1 MLNLSILI
9 VIVGLIY
16 WLLRL
21 RRRGFFKRLPK
32 ESKVINKISGH
43 EIQVFLDYSTPID
56 HIAFDGVRF
65 GQQFRYKS
73 LDEIGLPEK
82 CNFIIKPIQYSSDT
96 LFHEETSNET
106 HDHNVFGIISLEE
119 AKLLKK
125 GLLMARMQNNKLGSS
140 EIISHLFA
148 DSAHSKFA
156 EKMRHLINQAIRS
169 SKPNTDGTANKD
181 QSTSANQ

>member
-32 ESKVINKISGH
+32 ENKIINKIFGQ
-43 EIQVFLDYSTPID
+43 EVQVFLDYNTPIE

-96 LFHEETSNET
+96 LFHEDPSNET

-125 GLLMARMQNNKLGSS
+125 GLLMARMRNNKSGSS
-140 EIISHLFA
+140 EIISHLFG

-156 EKMRHLINQAIRS
+156 EKMRQLINQAIQS
-169 SKPNTDGTANKD
+169 SELNIDGTANKD

>member
-32 ESKVINKISGH
+32 ESKVINKISGQ
-43 EIQVFLDYSTPID
+43 EIQVFLDYTTPIE
-56 HIAFDGVRF
+56 HISFDGVRF

-96 LFHEETSNET
+96 LFYEKLSKET

-125 GLLMARMQNNKLGSS
+125 GILMARMPHNNLKSS
-140 EIISHLFA
+140 EIISHLFGDRA
-148 DSAHSKFA
+148 NSNFA
-156 EKMRHLINQAIRS
+156 EKMRPLINQAIQS
-169 SKPNTDGTANKD
+169 SEQNVEGTSDKD
-181 QSTSANQ
+181 QSSSADQ

>member
-32 ESKVINKISGH
+32 ENKVINKIFGQ
-43 EIQVFLDYSTPID
+43 EVQVFLDYNTPIE
-56 HIAFDGVRF
+56 HLAFDGVRF

-82 CNFIIKPIQYSSDT
+82 CDFRIKPIYYSSDT
-96 LFHEETSNET
+96 LFHEELSNET
-106 HDHNVFGIISLEE
+106 HDH
-119 AKLLKK
+119 
-125 GLLMARMQNNKLGSS
+125 
-140 EIISHLFA
+140 
-148 DSAHSKFA
+148 
-156 EKMRHLINQAIRS
+156 
-169 SKPNTDGTANKD
+169 
-181 QSTSANQ
+181 

>member
-32 ESKVINKISGH
+32 ENKMTNKIFGQ
-43 EIQVFLDYSTPID
+43 EIQIFLDYNTPIE

-73 LDEIGLPEK
+73 FEEIGMPEK
-82 CNFIIKPIQYSSDT
+82 CDFRIKPIQYSSDT
-96 LFHEETSNET
+96 LFQEKHPIET
-106 HDHNVFGIISLEE
+106 HDNNVFGIISLEE

-125 GLLMARMQNNKLGSS
+125 GLQMVKISNNLTSL
-140 EIISHLFA
+140 EIISRLFA
-148 DSAHSKFA
+148 DNTHSRFA
-156 EKMRHLINQAIRS
+156 EKMKNLIDQALLCQNQNKESKDLDNHYTS
-169 SKPNTDGTANKD
+169 S
-181 QSTSANQ
+181 NQ

>member
-1 MLNLSILI
+1 M
-9 VIVGLIY
+9 IY

-21 RRRGFFKRLPK
+21 RRRGFFRRLPK
-32 ESKVINKISGH
+32 ESKVINKISGQ
-43 EIQVFLDYSTPID
+43 EIQVFLDYNTPIE
-56 HIAFDGVRF
+56 HISFDGVRF

-96 LFHEETSNET
+96 LFHEEPFNET

-125 GLLMARMQNNKLGSS
+125 GLLIARMPNNKLGSS

-148 DSAHSKFA
+148 DAAHSKFA
-156 EKMRHLINQAIRS
+156 KKMRHLIIQAIQS
-169 SKPNTDGTANKD
+169 SEQNIDGTAKKD
-181 QSTSANQ
+181 QSSSADQ

>member
-32 ESKVINKISGH
+32 ENKMTNKIFGQ
-43 EIQVFLDYSTPID
+43 EIQIFLDYNTPIE

-82 CNFIIKPIQYSSDT
+82 CSFKIKPIQYSSDT
-96 LFHEETSNET
+96 LFQEKHPIET
-106 HDHNVFGIISLEE
+106 HDNNVFGIISLEE

-125 GLLMARMQNNKLGSS
+125 GLQMVKMYNNLTSL
-140 EIISHLFA
+140 EIISRLFA
-148 DSAHSKFA
+148 DNTHSRFA
-156 EKMRHLINQAIRS
+156 EKMKNLIDQALLCQNQNKESKDLDNHYTS
-169 SKPNTDGTANKD
+169 SH
-181 QSTSANQ
+181 Q

>member
-21 RRRGFFKRLPK
+21 RRRGFFRRLPK
-32 ESKVINKISGH
+32 ESKVINKISGQ
-43 EIQVFLDYSTPID
+43 EIQVFLDYNTPIE
-56 HIAFDGVRF
+56 HISFDGVRF

-96 LFHEETSNET
+96 LFHEEPSNET

-125 GLLMARMQNNKLGSS
+125 GLLMARMQDNKLESS

-148 DSAHSKFA
+148 DTAHSKFA
-156 EKMRHLINQAIRS
+156 EKMRHLINQAIQS
-169 SKPNTDGTANKD
+169 SESNIDGTVNKD